1 MPEQNSKA
9 VLKELAAQAT
19 VYWNRSRESWI
30 ECAYVLLEARAVAG
44 HGEWLPFIADIGLP
58 ERTAQRMLMIA
69 GAGLKS
75 DTVSDLGGVA
85 KACEFIAAV
94 GRARKNWTP
103 ARDASTG
110 EVAALLGHVE
120 PSARSIFLTGLWQVD
135 LDTWSRF
142 GSGGDP
148 APGGGFRGRI
158 RDNARLG
165 QGTGGGDMTAMMN
178 ESEMTLAV
186 ATSMVTVLGLDHG
199 ISEAGHERGRSEGNG
214 HRLPGRGGRR

>member
-1 MPEQNSKA
+1 MTKQNSKA

-110 EVAALLGHVE
+110 EVAALLGLAE
-120 PSARSIFLTGLWQVD
+120 PSARSIFLTALWQVD
-135 LDTWSRF
+135 PDTWSDSGAEETPRPVADFAAEF
-142 GSGGDP
+142 GTTR
-148 APGGGFRGRI
+148 AW
-158 RDNARLG
+158 AK
-165 QGTGGGDMTAMMN
+165 
-178 ESEMTLAV
+178 
-186 ATSMVTVLGLDHG
+186 
-199 ISEAGHERGRSEGNG
+199 EREEET
-214 HRLPGRGGRR
+214 